1 LLDWPGQNFPFFDML
16 IPILGNPFSKTIR
29 KPVSPFWLS
38 DLVKSKCLIGVT
50 EVKFFDHVFNS
61 EGVKPDPDKIT
72 AIVNMPSP
80 KSVKDLQR
88 FLCMINY
95 LSSYIP
101 KLANETT
108 LLRRL
113 LKKNTSWV

>member
-1 LLDWPGQNFPFFDML
+1 LFSDIIGVIVYIDDLIVTGGTLKEHNQQLKKVLDRAREVNLKF
-16 IPILGNPFSKTIR
+16 N
-29 KPVSPFWLS
+29 
-38 DLVKSKCLIGVT
+38 KSKCIIGVT
-50 EVKFFDHVFNS
+50 EVKLLGHVFNS

-88 FLCMINY
+88 FLGMINY

-101 KLANETT
+101 KLAFTA
-108 LLRRL
+108 
-113 LKKNTSWV
+113 